1 MVELNSNDLNMLSS
15 LYTQLQ
21 EGDGELLEEHTILQE
36 LKDNARRYKNPELV
50 GEGGFKKVY
59 GAIDELTGRKVAM
72 AMLADDSTTEEKERF
87 LREARIT
94 ACLQH
99 PNIIPVYDMG
109 LSEDDQVFFSMKL
122 VEGESLATIF
132 EKLYENN
139 PDYSNKYPQ
148 EVLLDI
154 FIKICE
160 AIAYAHSKGILHL
173 DLKPENIQ
181 ISQFGEV
188 LVCDWGLAIILGT
201 CSDPLIERY
210 SFDEFQKENMTLK
223 GTIKGTPGFMAPE
236 QIRGNMKDE
245 RTDIYALGAI
255 LYQMLYGQIP
265 VKGDSV
271 NKTIENTLAGQI
283 SEPTQK
289 AASLHAVVM
298 KALHMKSDQRYQKA
312 NDLLAEINKHRLG
325 FATDAEEAGLTRVL
339 YLLFNRNRLASI
351 LTFSFFVILGIT
363 VISFISRLKEEITKL
378 EFERNAK
385 ETLQTQ
391 VLPKHYQDAL
401 SLYNQGKLPEAKQE
415 VAKCLKLDQ
424 SYLPAK
430 NLMGKILFISGDFEA
445 SKTYLTQPENIWDK
459 VFANVQI
466 SDNALT
472 TDQASQLIES
482 CKKIKG
488 LEALLLIKQQLLFH
502 SDNIH
507 QKSLSVL
514 QNWKGR
520 TEDCTELLE
529 TCQQL
534 KEDERNQ
541 ILQRVYILL
550 RSKLNWTQRR
560 STARQALEICTD
572 AELRENLQELNPKNL
587 AWQVPVVGIGNTQE
601 RLPEATVD
609 GKLEGFWGVKAP
621 AMLVLDLT
629 EKSDITKIQLHFLWK
644 KKVRVYQYKIST
656 SLDGVNYEELIDQ
669 SQNEKAA
676 SDEPFTFTFTPR
688 KARYLRFNLVGGQP
702 FDSVHIR
709 EIEVFE

>member
-1 MVELNSNDLNMLSS
+1 MLSS
-15 LYTQLQ
+15 LYSQLHD
-21 EGDGELLEEHTILQE
+21 GAGELLEEHTILQE
-36 LKDNARRYKNPELV
+36 LKDNASRYKNPELV
-50 GEGGFKKVY
+50 GEGAFKKVFS
-59 GAIDELTGRKVAM
+59 AIDELTGRKIAM
-72 AMLADDSTTEEKERF
+72 GMLAGDSSPEDKERF

-109 LSEDDQVFFSMKL
+109 LSEDEEVFFTMKL
-122 VEGESLATIF
+122 IEGESLSTIF
-132 EKLYENN
+132 SKLNDKDSEYTE
-139 PDYSNKYPQ
+139 KYPQ
-148 EVLLDI
+148 KVLLDI
-154 FIKICE
+154 FVKVCE
-160 AIAYAHSKGILHL
+160 AMAYAHSKSILHL

-188 LVCDWGLAIILGT
+188 LVCDWGLSIILGA

-223 GTIKGTPGFMAPE
+223 GTIKGTPGYMAPE
-236 QIRGNMKDE
+236 QARGNLKNE
-245 RTDIYALGAI
+245 QTDLYALGAI
-255 LYQMLYGQIP
+255 LYQMLYGDVP
-265 VKGDSV
+265 GKGETIEQ
-271 NKTIENTLAGQI
+271 TIENTLSGNIHQP
-283 SEPTQK
+283 SDK
-289 AASLHAVVM
+289 VGSLHAVTM
-298 KALHMKSDQRYQKA
+298 KALQVKPENRYQSVDA
-312 NDLLAEINKHRLG
+312 LLNEITKHRLG
-325 FATDAEEAGLTRVL
+325 FATDAEDAGLTRVL

-391 VLPKHYQDAL
+391 VLPKHYQDARRLYKKGEL
-401 SLYNQGKLPEAKQE
+401 SEAKEQVKE
-415 VAKCLKLDQ
+415 CLKLDKN
-424 SYLPAK
+424 YLPAK
-430 NLMGKILFISGDFEA
+430 NIMGKILFISGDFEQ
-445 SKTYLTQPENIWDK
+445 SQSYLTQPENAWDK
-459 VFANVQI
+459 VFANIQI
-466 SDNALT
+466 SDNTLT
-472 TDQASQLIES
+472 TEQARQLLES

-502 SDNIH
+502 SDDIH
-507 QKSLSVL
+507 KKALEAL
-514 QNWKGR
+514 QNWEGR
-520 TEDCTELLE
+520 TEDCTELLNICE
-529 TCQQL
+529 QL
-534 KEDERNQ
+534 EEGERNQ

-550 RSKLNWTQRR
+550 RSKLNWTKRR
-560 STARQALEICTD
+560 STAQKALEICTD
-572 AELRENLQELNPKNL
+572 EELKGSLQELLPKNL

-629 EKSDITKIQLHFLWK
+629 EEKDITKIQLHFLWK

-688 KARYLRFNLVGGQP
+688 KARYLRFNLIGGQP
-702 FDSVHIR
+702 FDSVHVR